1 LIILVYQKTILF
13 HINLNIRKINLFFFL
28 KFTQKNYFYF
38 FLSDLFNKIQG
49 GISFQ
54 TDSNDD
60 NANLFEQ
67 VCSQR
72 DNMCLASEQS
82 NLILDEEIWISKE
95 IKYSENENNTLNIRY
110 NNNRFCILM
119 KNFS

>member
-1 LIILVYQKTILF
+1 
-13 HINLNIRKINLFFFL
+13 
-28 KFTQKNYFYF
+28 
-38 FLSDLFNKIQG
+38 
-49 GISFQ
+49 
-54 TDSNDD
+54 
-60 NANLFEQ
+60 

-110 NNNRFCILM
+110 NNNRFCFININQFNYLFFEV
-119 KNFS
+119 KKKII